1 MSTLFQPAADWDMV
15 PDSTEWPGPDTVVL
29 LHRPLRPGTDPA
41 SLSGFAEDRWSVD
54 AAVFEEHARA
64 KSLNFATI
72 PRPLRQEAKHYIWQL
87 INHPSPGTMRHSG
100 GGDRPSIA
108 TILTGFSAFKEFLRW
123 LHRHGVT
130 AFAQVTPA
138 LLDEYLTDVD
148 DETISMVR
156 KYRRVGEVR
165 RLWSVRGILPPRM
178 RLPALPPWGGE
189 ESRDLFG
196 RLRADRDNRTPRI
209 GELTM
214 QHLLVWAIRFTE
226 DFAGDILAARA
237 EYEESRLRQLDGAT
251 RSPVKI
257 RTRMTA
263 YLNRLRKHGGTLPG
277 YVGPNGTLVINW
289 RHIARILGCT
299 ESVRHTASG
308 RKAIESGIP
317 VADGAYLDTPATGR
331 LEGRLWR
338 PDGITF
344 HEAPRLARLLSTA
357 CFVIIAYLSGARPG
371 EVLNLR
377 RGCVEHDTASDV
389 WLMNGRH
396 YKNAVDADGNKLPAG
411 APRRDPWVV
420 IAAVARAVAVLER
433 LHPHPLLFPNRI
445 TPHQQHLHTTR
456 RRGEARTDGQI
467 ARDLAA
473 FVTWVDTECRRLG
486 RTDVIPPDERGR
498 LTASRFRRTLAWFI
512 RRRPRGLVAAS
523 IQYGHLHTRMLQGY
537 AGSYDSGFPDEYA
550 FEDWLYR
557 LEILADDTQALED
570 GEHVS
575 GPAADAYRHRV
586 TAATRQFAGHVL
598 TSDRHARDLLG
609 NPLLQIHHGQG
620 MTCVL
625 DPAQAL
631 CRLRGTVDDPLVTP
645 DTDDCRPQCR
655 NIARTDRDIEHLRRR
670 HGELAAIVDDPLAP
684 PIRHERELH
693 EVERLQRILDTHT
706 HDTKEIRQ

>member
-1 MSTLFQPAADWDMV
+1 MSTLFQSAAAWDTV

-41 SLSGFAEDRWSVD
+41 SLSRFAEDRWSVD

-64 KSLNFATI
+64 KSLNFAAI
-72 PRPLRQEAKHYIWQL
+72 PRSLRQDAKYYIWQL
-87 INHPSPGTMRHSG
+87 INHSSPGTMRHSG
-100 GGDRPSIA
+100 GGDRPAIA
-108 TILTGFSAFKEFLRW
+108 TILTGFSSFKEFLSW

-138 LLDEYLTDVD
+138 LLDEYLGDVD

-165 RLWSVRGILPPRM
+165 RLWSVRGILPLRM

-196 RLRADRDNRTPRI
+196 RLRPDRDNRTPRI

-226 DFAGDILAARA
+226 DFADDILAARA

-263 YLNRLRKHGGTLPG
+263 YLDGLREHGGTLPG
-277 YVGPNGTLVINW
+277 YVGPDGTLVINW

-317 VADGAYLDTPATGR
+317 VADGAFLDTPATGR

-338 PDGITF
+338 PHGITF

-371 EVLNLR
+371 EALNLR
-377 RGCVEHDTASDV
+377 RGCVEHDTASDL

-396 YKNAVDADGNKLPAG
+396 YKNAVDSDGNKLPAG

-420 IAAVARAVAVLER
+420 IAPVARAVAVLER

-445 TPHQQHLHTTR
+445 TPHHQHLHTTR
-456 RRGEARTDGQI
+456 RRGEARTDSQI

-473 FVTWVDTECRRLG
+473 FVTWVNKECWRLG
-486 RTDVIPPDERGR
+486 RTDVIPLDEHDR

-523 IQYGHLHTRMLQGY
+523 LQYGHLHTRMLQGY

-557 LEILADDTQALED
+557 LEILSDDTQALED

-631 CRLRGTVDDPLVTP
+631 CRLRGTIDDPLVTP

-655 NIARTDRDIEHLRRR
+655 NIARTGRDIEHLRRR
-670 HGELAAIVDDPLAP
+670 YGELTAIADDPLAP
-684 PIRHERELH
+684 PIRHQRELH
-693 EVERLQRILDTHT
+693 ELERLQRILDTH
-706 HDTKEIRQ
+706 DAKGINQ

>member
-1 MSTLFQPAADWDMV
+1 MSTLSPLAADWDTV
-15 PDSTEWPGPDTVVL
+15 PDGIEWPGTDTVVL
-29 LHRPLRPGTDPA
+29 LHRPLRPGTDISA
-41 SLSGFAEDRWSVD
+41 LSRFGEDRWYVD
-54 AAVFEEHARA
+54 PAVFEEHARA

-72 PRPLRQEAKHYIWQL
+72 PRPLRQDAKYYIWQL

-100 GGDRPSIA
+100 GGDRPAIA
-108 TILTGFSAFKEFLRW
+108 TILTVFSAFKEFLSW

-138 LLDEYLTDVD
+138 LLDEYLGDVD
-148 DETISMVR
+148 DEPISMVR

-165 RLWSVRGILPPRM
+165 RMWSARGILPPRL
-178 RLPALPPWGGE
+178 RLPAAPPWGGE

-196 RLRADRDNRTPRI
+196 RIRADRDNRTPRI

-214 QHLLVWAIRFTE
+214 QHLLIWAIRFTE
-226 DFAGDILAARA
+226 DFADDILAAHA
-237 EYEESRLRQLDGAT
+237 EYEESRLRQLTGAT

-257 RTRMTA
+257 RARMTA
-263 YLNRLRKHGGTLPG
+263 YLERLREHGGTLPG
-277 YVGPNGTLVINW
+277 RASADGTLVINW
-289 RHIARILGCT
+289 RHIGRILGCA
-299 ESVRHTASG
+299 ESVRLTASG

-317 VADGAYLDTPATGR
+317 IADGAYLDTPATGR
-331 LEGRLWR
+331 LEGRPWR
-338 PDGITF
+338 PHGITF
-344 HEAPRLARLLSTA
+344 HEAPKLARLLSTA

-377 RGCVEHDTASDV
+377 RGCIEHDNANSL
-389 WLMNGRH
+389 WLMTGRH
-396 YKNAVDADGNKLPAG
+396 FKNAVDADGNKLPTG
-411 APRRDPWVV
+411 APRRAPWVV
-420 IAAVARAVAVLER
+420 IAPVARAVAVLER

-445 TPHQQHLHTTR
+445 TPHQQHLRDTK
-456 RRGEARTDGQI
+456 RRGDARTDNQI

-473 FVTWVDTECRRLG
+473 FVTWVNTECQRLG
-486 RTDVIPPDERGR
+486 RADVIPPDRRG
-498 LTASRFRRTLAWFI
+498 LLAASRFRRTLAWFI

-557 LEILADDTQALED
+557 LEILADDAQALQD

-598 TSDRHARDLLG
+598 TSDRQARDLLG

-631 CRLRGTVDDPLVTP
+631 CRLRGTTDDPLVTP

-655 NIARTDRDIEHLRRR
+655 NIARTDRDIHHIRQHHR
-670 HGELAAIVDDPLAP
+670 ELGDVVDDPLAP
-684 PIRHERELH
+684 PIRHDRERHELK
-693 EVERLQRILDTHT
+693 RLQRILDAHQPEN
-706 HDTKEIRQ
+706 HQ

>member
-1 MSTLFQPAADWDMV
+1 MSTISRLAADWDTV
-15 PDSTEWPGPDTVVL
+15 PDGTKWPGPDTVVL
-29 LHRPLRPGTDPA
+29 LHRPLRPGTDPSA
-41 SLSGFAEDRWSVD
+41 LSRFTEDRWNVD
-54 AAVFEEHARA
+54 PAVFEEHAKAR
-64 KSLNFATI
+64 SLHFATI
-72 PRPLRQEAKHYIWQL
+72 PRPLRQDAKYYIWQL

-100 GGDRPSIA
+100 GGDRPAIA
-108 TILTGFSAFKEFLRW
+108 TILTVFSSSKDFLSW
-123 LHRHGVT
+123 LHRHDVT

-138 LLDEYLTDVD
+138 LLNEYLVDVD
-148 DETISMVR
+148 DEPISMTR

-165 RLWSVRGILPPRM
+165 RLWSARGILPPRM
-178 RLPALPPWGGE
+178 RLPAVLPWGGE

-214 QHLLVWAIRFTE
+214 QHLLIWAIRFTE
-226 DFAGDILAARA
+226 DFADDIVAARA
-237 EYEESRLRQLDGAT
+237 EYEESRLRQLNGAT

-263 YLNRLRKHGGTLPG
+263 YLDRLREHGATLPG
-277 YVGPNGTLVINW
+277 QVGPDGTLVINW
-289 RHIARILGCT
+289 RHIGRILGCT
-299 ESVRHTASG
+299 ESVRLTASG

-317 VADGAYLDTPATGR
+317 IADGAYLDTPATGR

-338 PDGITF
+338 PRGITF
-344 HEAPRLARLLSTA
+344 HEAPRLTRLLTTA

-377 RGCVEHDTASDV
+377 RGCIEYDTANDL
-389 WLMNGRH
+389 WLMTGRH

-420 IAAVARAVAVLER
+420 VAPVARAVAVLER

-445 TPHQQHLHTTR
+445 TPHQQHLRNTK

-467 ARDLAA
+467 SRDLAA
-473 FVTWVDTECRRLG
+473 FVTWVNTECRRLD

-498 LTASRFRRTLAWFI
+498 LAASRFRRTLAWFI

-523 IQYGHLHTRMLQGY
+523 IQFGHLHTRMLQGY
-537 AGSYDSGFPDEYA
+537 AGSYESGFPDEYA

-557 LEILADDTQALED
+557 LEILADDVQALED

-598 TSDRHARDLLG
+598 TSDRQARDLLG

-631 CRLRGTVDDPLVTP
+631 CQLRGTIDDPLVTP
-645 DTDDCRPQCR
+645 DTDDCRPKCR
-655 NIARTDRDIEHLRRR
+655 NIARTDRDIQHLRRHHR
-670 HGELAAIVDDPLAP
+670 ELTAVVDNPLAP
-684 PIRHERELH
+684 PIRHDRERHELT
-693 EVERLQRILDTHT
+693 RLQRILDAHEPEK
-706 HDTKEIRQ
+706 HQ